1 MNSSQSVDRS
11 RPWRRGLIASLLAIV
26 LAALSLAPHLTSS
39 TELVRMRNALLVDE
53 RFDAADDWA
62 PPGFPPEFKQERDA
76 PYPEFTQA
84 VERLGL
90 ASMAGD
96 WERSLAIS
104 KHLLGSS
111 PVLTGND
118 IHSDLRDTYR
128 RIVKGGEGYCGD
140 FVDVF
145 VGLANA
151 AGMTTRPWAF
161 SFDGF
166 GGHGHIWVE
175 IWNREKHDWQLV
187 DIFNNFYFSL
197 SDGKPLSAF
206 ALRRALMAESKDLR
220 LQPLDA
226 GARPGYEIPEK
237 AWDYY
242 KRGLPEWYRWRG
254 TNVFSY
260 DKSLLVRVF
269 GHVSR
274 SFEQLGAIAEAVS
287 PRLIFLVSE
296 ENRAARERLLRL
308 RTQLQVV
315 AAVVGVGLLVAC
327 LCLVQMVRCR
337 RSERRSAAK

>member
-1 MNSSQSVDRS
+1 
-11 RPWRRGLIASLLAIV
+11 
-26 LAALSLAPHLTSS
+26 
-39 TELVRMRNALLVDE
+39 MRNALLVDE

-220 LQPLDA
+220 LQPSMP
-226 GARPGYEIPEK
+226 ARARATRYPK
-237 AWDYY
+237 
-242 KRGLPEWYRWRG
+242 KHG
-254 TNVFSY
+254 TIT
-260 DKSLLVRVF
+260 KEA
-269 GHVSR
+269 SR
-274 SFEQLGAIAEAVS
+274 SGIGGEGPMCSVTTS
-287 PRLIFLVSE
+287 PCLFGYSGMYPGRLSNWE
-296 ENRAARERLLRL
+296 P
-308 RTQLQVV
+308 
-315 AAVVGVGLLVAC
+315 
-327 LCLVQMVRCR
+327 
-337 RSERRSAAK
+337 